1 MTSRRP
7 RWRAYL
13 LLARVSNL
21 PTVWTNVLAGTTVAM
36 APLAGMRLVWLSAAV
51 SLLYMGGMF
60 LNDAFDR
67 HVDAV
72 ARPERPIPAG
82 DVGYREVTA
91 TGVALLAAGAV
102 VLALGRPGWPV
113 MLWSGL
119 LIAAILYY
127 DYRHK
132 RDRWAPVV
140 MGLCRGLVYC
150 AAAAAVAGSVS
161 LPVAGAALLMTI
173 YVGALSWIARRAGPG
188 TGRLV
193 PYLLA
198 GISLVDAGVILA
210 HGPAPLALLAVA
222 GFGLTLALQ
231 RVVPGN

>member
-21 PTVWTNVLAGTTVAM
+21 PTVWTNVLAGTTLAM
-36 APLAGMRLVWLSAAV
+36 AAPSGARLFWLSSAI

-60 LNDAFDR
+60 LNDACDR
-67 HVDAV
+67 HIDAV

-82 DVGYREVTA
+82 DVSPREVTA
-91 TGVALLAAGAV
+91 IGVALLAAGAI
-102 VLALGRPGWPV
+102 VLALGRPGWPA

-119 LIAAILYY
+119 LVATILYY
-127 DYRHK
+127 EVRHK
-132 RDRWAPVV
+132 RDPLAPIV

-150 AAAAAVAGSVS
+150 TVAAAVAGSVL
-161 LPVAGAALLMTI
+161 LPVAGAALLMTV
-173 YVGALSWIARRAGPG
+173 YVAVLSLIARRAGP
-188 TGRLV
+188 GRLV

-210 HGPAPLALLAVA
+210 HGPAPLALFGVA

-231 RVVPGN
+231 RSVPGN

>member
-7 RWRAYL
+7 QWRVYL

-21 PTVWTNVLAGTTVAM
+21 PTVWTNVLAGTTVAL
-36 APLAGMRLVWLSAAV
+36 APWAGMRLVWLSAAV
-51 SLLYMGGMF
+51 SLFYMGGMF
-60 LNDAFDR
+60 LNDACDR
-67 HVDAV
+67 HADAV
-72 ARPERPIPAG
+72 ARPDRPIPAG
-82 DVGYREVTA
+82 DVSSREVTA
-91 TGVALLAAGAV
+91 IGVALLAAGAL
-102 VLALGRPGWPV
+102 VLALGRPGWPA

-132 RDRWAPVV
+132 RDPLAPVV
-140 MGLCRGLVYC
+140 MGMCRGLVYC
-150 AAAAAVAGSVS
+150 TVAAAVAGSVS
-161 LPVAGAALLMTI
+161 PPVAGAALLMT
-173 YVGALSWIARRAGPG
+173 VHVAVLSWIARRAGPG
-188 TGRLV
+188 PGRLV

-210 HGPAPLALLAVA
+210 RGPAPLALFAVA